1 MKKNIILTEN
11 IKEILEKV
19 PKTKKIYVVG
29 GYIRDS
35 LLKIIPKDCDFT
47 TNLSLVEMLSI
58 FSEYEIRII
67 SEKLEIIELKIE
79 QDRFE
84 IARMREDKKYYNNRK
99 NFDFNFVD
107 DIYLDLKR
115 RDFTVNSFA
124 YNGNELFY
132 LDEKYLKDIKNK
144 NLKFIGNTK
153 IRIEEDPLRILR
165 LFRIFSEKSFVSINE
180 NDLKIISEHKNLIFS
195 LSKEMI
201 QKELI
206 SIIKGDNYLNAF
218 KYINNINLLDENFY
232 IGNFY
237 NAYNDRLC
245 SLFKFSDLTL
255 LKKLDFSKKILK
267 KIEMS
272 RNFI

>member
-29 GYIRDS
+29 GYIRDN

>member
-47 TNLSLVEMLSI
+47 TNLSLIEMLSI

-206 SIIKGDNYLNAF
+206 SIIKGDNYLNTF